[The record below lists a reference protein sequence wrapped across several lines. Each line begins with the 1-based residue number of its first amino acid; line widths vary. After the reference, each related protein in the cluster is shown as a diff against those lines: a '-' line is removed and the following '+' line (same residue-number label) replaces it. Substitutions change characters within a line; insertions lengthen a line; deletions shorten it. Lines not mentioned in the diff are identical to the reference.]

1 MATAKVRGLN
11 INYEIVG
18 DKGPAVALFTGGRRG
33 YDEFVPLGK
42 KIAANGYRVFLHD
55 RRNTGASDMLL
66 DDKEVEEAVWADDL
80 VELLRQHNA
89 LPAFVGGSSS
99 GARTA
104 MMTYLRH
111 RDAVRALLLF
121 RVTGGAFAAGR
132 LPENY
137 YGQFI
142 TAAQQGGMAAVCAT
156 EAYQERIKAN
166 PANKEK
172 LMAMDPQRFIAI
184 MSKLKKLFEDGANL
198 PVMGISEAELKS
210 MKVPTIV
217 IPGNDKTHSS
227 VSGRIAQKMIP
238 GAKLH
243 ELPIKD
249 QDVPLVP
256 FEEWAP
262 YEAEIT
268 KVFVDFKRQVEGA
281 RVA

>member
-1 MATAKVRGLN
+1 MATANVRGLN
-11 INYEIVG
+11 IHYEIIG

-33 YDEFVPLGK
+33 YDEFIPLGK
-42 KIAANGYRVFLHD
+42 KIAAYGYRVFLHD

-111 RDAVRALLLF
+111 REAVKALLLF
-121 RVTGGAFAAGR
+121 RVTGGAFAAQR

-142 TAAQQGGMAAVCAT
+142 TAAREGGMAAVCAT

-166 PANKEK
+166 PAWRER

-184 MSKLKKLFEDGANL
+184 MSKLKQLFEAGANL

-217 IPGNDKTHSS
+217 IPGNDKTHNSA
-227 VSGRIAQKMIP
+227 SGRVAQQMIP
-238 GAKLH
+238 GAVLH

-249 QDVPLVP
+249 VDLPLVP
-256 FEEWAP
+256 FEDWGP
-262 YEAEIT
+262 YEDEIAKT
-268 KVFVDFKRQVEGA
+268 FVDFMRKVEGA
-281 RVA
+281 KVA

>member
-1 MATAKVRGLN
+1 MPIAKVRGVS
-11 INYEIVG
+11 INYEIIG

-33 YDEFVPLGK
+33 YEEFIPLGK

-55 RRNTGASDMLL
+55 RRNTGASELLL

-80 VELLRQHNA
+80 VDLLRQHNA

-111 RDAVRALLLF
+111 RDAVKALLLF

-142 TAAQQGGMAAVCAT
+142 TAAKQGGMAAVCAT
-156 EAYQERIKAN
+156 DAYQERIKAN
-166 PANKEK
+166 AANKEK

-184 MSKLKKLFEDGANL
+184 MSKLKSLFEAGANL
-198 PVMGISEAELKS
+198 PVMGITEAELKS

-217 IPGNDKTHSS
+217 IPGNDQTHNSA
-227 VSGRIAQKMIP
+227 SGRVAQQMIP

-243 ELPIKD
+243 QLPLKD
-249 QDVPLVP
+249 QEVPLIDYK
-256 FEEWAP
+256 EWAP
-262 YEAEIT
+262 HEDEIT
-268 KVFVDFKRQVEGA
+268 RVFVGFMREVEGA
-281 RVA
+281 KVA

>member
-11 INYEIVG
+11 IHFEIIG

-33 YDEFVPLGK
+33 YDEFIPLGK
-42 KIAANGYRVFLHD
+42 KIASYGYRVFLHD
-55 RRNTGASDMLL
+55 RRNTGASEMLL

-80 VELLRQHNA
+80 AELLRQHNA

-111 RDAVRALLLF
+111 RDAVKALLLF
-121 RVTGGAFAAGR
+121 RVTGGAFAAQR

-142 TAAQQGGMAAVCAT
+142 TAAKEGGMAAVCAT

-184 MSKLKKLFEDGANL
+184 MSKLKQLFEAGANL

-217 IPGNDKTHSS
+217 IPGNDKTHNSA
-227 VSGRIAQKMIP
+227 SGRVAQQMIP

-243 ELPIKD
+243 QLPLE
-249 QDVPLVP
+249 DVDLPLVP
-256 FEEWAP
+256 FEDWAP
-262 YEAEIT
+262 YEDEIA
-268 KVFVDFKRQVEGA
+268 KVFVEFMRQVEA
-281 RVA
+281 AKVA